1 MDETHKI
8 IAKINAMLTL
18 VDKFPM
24 NILSG
29 RKTTTYTSSIDFLLD
44 ALAALGVNP
53 REVMLSIIKDV
64 FSLSQGVVKK
74 IENIG
79 TGTAEGDETDEDG
92 IDDIDETES
101 TFLQEAG
108 DAVKAIIMNILT
120 GIFSCS
126 AIPEIP
132 DKYLDKNGN
141 GFPIPINAMDMSGIL
156 DIFPLSTLGKNYYDA
171 NRLVSNANSLYR
183 ASDMNAFIWYC
194 VNRGD
199 VSNMPER
206 NKMMWDTR
214 RYAQRNGV
222 QFDNAA
228 MDDWINSR
236 QAVSETLYNSI
247 VPYQKNYPKT
257 ENYHPVLQFLPSE
270 SYGCINVAFPWQHY
284 GNTAY
289 GDKKLFNKTMY
300 TFNKDYLY
308 GIKIFNPKII
318 LTNMVQ
324 AMLNFSLKSLVS
336 LKIERTIIDEKL
348 NEIVK
353 NVIEADDMEVNN
365 CYYTFSNDDYNR
377 MLNQTLMK
385 RYNAKSCDTED
396 NKSIEY
402 DIDSIIS
409 QLDEIS
415 QSATSVE
422 KTTKI
427 TKLFTQL
434 TATPGSEGSER
445 VSLALDANTGYWRE
459 LLASMVVPMAKA
471 LLTPQVMLLFMINFQ
486 VLGVVNFKN
495 KMSNDEIMSFMIN
508 KMLAII
514 VSLVKY
520 VKDKLV
526 ELIVKLFKKTIKEF
540 LDKLVK
546 LLFQEY
552 YEEWLALLAE
562 GIAACTSI
570 KITGNNTSSEID
582 DVDYADIVPEQTVP
596 ESGSGC

>member
-8 IAKINAMLTL
+8 IAQINAMLTL

-29 RKTTTYTSSIDFLLD
+29 INTTTYTSSIDFLLD
-44 ALAALGVNP
+44 VLSALGVNP

-64 FSLSQGVVKK
+64 FSLSQGAVKK
-74 IENIG
+74 IGEIG
-79 TGTAEGDETDEDG
+79 TGTAEDGDKDK

-101 TFLQEAG
+101 TFLQELG
-108 DAVKAIIMNILT
+108 DAVKTIIMNILT

-132 DKYLDKNGN
+132 NKYMDENGN
-141 GFPIPINAMDMSGIL
+141 GFPVPINVMDMSGIL
-156 DIFPLSTLGKNYYDA
+156 DVFPLSELGKNYYDA
-171 NRLVSNANSLYR
+171 NGLVSNANSLYR

-214 RYAQRNGV
+214 RNAKRNGIS
-222 QFDNAA
+222 FDNAA

-236 QAVSETLYNSI
+236 QGVNETLNNSI
-247 VPYQKNYPKT
+247 VPYVKNYPKT
-257 ENYHPVLQFLPSE
+257 KKYHPVLQFLPSE
-270 SYGCINVAFPWQHY
+270 SSGCINVAFPWQHY
-284 GNTAY
+284 ANTAY

-300 TFNKDYLY
+300 AFNKDYLY
-308 GIKIFNPKII
+308 SIKIFNPKII

-324 AMLNFSLKSLVS
+324 AMLNFSLKSIAS
-336 LKIERTIIDEKL
+336 LKIERSILDEKL
-348 NEIVK
+348 NEVVK
-353 NVIEADDMEVNN
+353 NAIEADDMEVND

-385 RYNAKSCDTED
+385 RYNAKACDTED
-396 NKSIEY
+396 SKSVEY
-402 DIDSIIS
+402 DIDSILS
-409 QLDEIS
+409 QLDEIN
-415 QSATSVE
+415 QSASSVE

-434 TATPGSEGSER
+434 TEIPGSEGSDS
-445 VSLALDANTGYWRE
+445 VSLTLETNTGYWRE
-459 LLASMVVPMAKA
+459 LLASMVVPMARA
-471 LLTPQVMLLFMINFQ
+471 LFTPQVMLLFMINFQ

-520 VKDKLV
+520 VKDKLI
-526 ELIVKLFKKTIKEF
+526 ELIVKLFKEKIKEF

-552 YEEWLALLAE
+552 YAEWLALLAE
-562 GIAACTSI
+562 GVAACASI
-570 KITGNNTSSEID
+570 KFAKNNNSSDID
-582 DVDYADIVPEQTVP
+582 DVDYADIVPERTIP